1 MAVAVSQPGIGAG
14 VAGDQ
19 PVSDD
24 AFGLLMTAV
33 GPFES
38 QPYLGVAVS
47 GGADSMALCLL
58 ADRWARVRGGR
69 ITALTVDHGLRPNA
83 AREARQVGRW
93 LTETGIEHHILPW
106 RGPKPASGI
115 QAAAR
120 AARYELLTSWL
131 RRAGVLHLLLAHHQ
145 EDQAETFL
153 LRLQRGSGPDGLAAM
168 AAVVETPAVRLVR
181 PLLTTSRGSLR
192 ATLRAL
198 GQAWIEDPSNQDT
211 AFSRIRMRRTLPAFR
226 DLGWPAGRM
235 AAETRN
241 LAESRIARE
250 AKTAHRLAR
259 CCVLH
264 PAGYAWIDG
273 GALAKDP
280 EDISVRALARILLCI
295 GGRSYTPR
303 RDKLERLHRWLS
315 EERLAGARTLGG
327 CRIVPQTGG
336 ILVCREGR
344 NVPGGMAAVPGQRVV
359 WDGRFAIEFVKVS
372 GTANGLAHLVRLG
385 RGGWTDVIRD
395 TPDLR
400 RCRMPAPARFALP
413 ALRDDYGVF
422 SVPHLYYRRKEP
434 AAPGVGI
441 GKVVFRPANTL
452 SGAGF
457 FLA

>member
-1 MAVAVSQPGIGAG
+1 VAVAVSHPGIDAGA
-14 VAGDQ
+14 AGDQ

-24 AFGLLMTAV
+24 AFAVLMAAV

-38 QPYLGVAVS
+38 QPRLVVAVS

-58 ADRWARVRGGR
+58 ADRWARARGGR

-93 LTETGIEHHILPW
+93 LTAKGIEHHVLRW

-131 RRAGVLHLLLAHHQ
+131 RRAGILHLLLAHHQ

-153 LRLQRGSGPDGLAAM
+153 LRLERGSGPDGLAAM

-181 PLLTTSRGSLR
+181 PLLAISRDSLR

-198 GQAWIEDPSNQDT
+198 GQAWVEDPSNQDT
-211 AFSRIRMRRTLPAFR
+211 AFLRVRVRGTLPAFR
-226 DLGWPAGRM
+226 DLGWSAGQL

-241 LAESRIARE
+241 LAECRVVVE
-250 AKTAHRLAR
+250 AKTVRRLAR
-259 CCVLH
+259 CCMLH
-264 PAGYAWIDG
+264 PAGYAWVDG
-273 GALAKDP
+273 AALAEDP
-280 EDISVRALARILLCI
+280 EDVSIRALARILLCI

-315 EERLAGARTLGG
+315 EERLSGARTLGG
-327 CRIVPQTGG
+327 CRIVPQTGR

-344 NVPGGMAAVPGQRVV
+344 NVPGAMAVVPGHRFV
-359 WDGRFAIEFVKVS
+359 WDARFAIEFVK
-372 GTANGLAHLVRLG
+372 TAGAVNGLAHLVRLG
-385 RGGWTDVIRD
+385 RDGWADVVRD
-395 TPDLR
+395 SPGLR
-400 RCRMPAPARFALP
+400 RCQMPAPARFVLP

-422 SVPHLYYRRKEP
+422 SVPHLYYRRMDP
-434 AAPGVGI
+434 AAPGVDI
-441 GKVVFRPANTL
+441 GNVVFCPVNTL